1 MANIRFSR
9 LLKDAMGIYGVGGTA
24 LEELLRENGVE
35 NISNKRISEYI
46 RSVST
51 PSFEKARAIM
61 DALGFP
67 IKDDYLKASLEYN
80 RELIRQ
86 EKEEN
91 ISDRGE
97 YAMLLN
103 VHVRLR
109 YISPDYSALENERH
123 ISERVFELY
132 GDRNTARYVEELIA
146 YDLKHNILGG
156 EG

>member
-9 LLKDAMGIYGVGGTA
+9 LLKDAMSIYGVGGTR

-67 IKDDYLKASLEYN
+67 IRDDYLKASLEYN

-109 YISPDYSALENERH
+109 YISPDHSALENERH

-146 YDLKHNILGG
+146 YDLKHNILGV
-156 EG
+156 EE